1 MSSPALT
8 SAELVHAA
16 RRRDPIAWKQLV
28 ERYDGMIRDICRAH
42 RLTGADVDDVRQT
55 AWLRAVEHL
64 DRLQNPQRIGS
75 WLATVARNECLRL
88 INHAARVRPCEDE
101 LMHAVPDSREAPDE
115 RLLASERRGAVRS
128 AVATLTLSD
137 RRLLGM
143 LYHHSE
149 PSYADIGR
157 VLSMPVGSIG
167 PTRGR
172 VLERLRQRD
181 PIAELVAAA

>member
-1 MSSPALT
+1 MSSPALS
-8 SAELVHAA
+8 SAALVQAA

-42 RLTGADVDDVRQT
+42 RLAGADVDDVRQT
-55 AWLRAVEHL
+55 VWLRAVEHL
-64 DRLQNPQRIGS
+64 DRLQNPHRIGS

-88 INHAARVRPCEDE
+88 LRHAARVRPCEDE
-101 LMHAVPDSREAPDE
+101 VIHLVPDTREAPVE
-115 RLLASERRGAVRS
+115 RLLASERRGAVFS
-128 AVATLTLSD
+128 AVATLSASD

-149 PSYADIGR
+149 PSYSDIGR

-172 VLERLRQRD
+172 VLERLRSRYG
-181 PIAELVAAA
+181 IADLVAAA